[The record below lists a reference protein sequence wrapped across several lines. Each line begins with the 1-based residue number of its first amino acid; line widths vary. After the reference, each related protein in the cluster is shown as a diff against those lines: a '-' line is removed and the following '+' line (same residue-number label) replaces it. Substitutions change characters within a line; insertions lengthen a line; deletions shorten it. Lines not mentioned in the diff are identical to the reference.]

1 MQITRITSNWWAI
14 ALRGVIAIIFG
25 LLALIWP
32 GLALLTLVFIFGA
45 YVLADGIL
53 SVIAG
58 ISVIGTD
65 RRWWAMLLVGAVGI
79 IVGILTLINPE
90 ITGIVLLTFIAA
102 WAIVTGIFEI
112 VAAIQLRRVIT
123 NEWVMGLS
131 GALLII
137 FGVLLILFPG
147 AGALSLTWLIG
158 IGALLFGIMM
168 LILGFRLRGVDRELS
183 EAGRLYHP

>member
-1 MQITRITSNWWAI
+1 MQITRVTSSWWAI

-32 GLALLTLVFIFGA
+32 GLALLTLVLMFGA
-45 YVLADGIL
+45 YVLVDGIL
-53 SVIAG
+53 SAIAG
-58 ISVIGTD
+58 ISAIGTD
-65 RRWWAMLLVGAVGI
+65 RRWWAMMLVGAAGI
-79 IVGILTLINPE
+79 IAGILTLFNPR

-123 NEWVMGLS
+123 NEWAMGLS
-131 GALLII
+131 GALLIV
-137 FGVLLILFPG
+137 FGVLLLMFPG
-147 AGALSLTWLIG
+147 AGALSLTWLIAT
-158 IGALLFGIMM
+158 GAVLFGILM
-168 LILGFRLRGVDRELS
+168 LILGFRLRGLQREMG